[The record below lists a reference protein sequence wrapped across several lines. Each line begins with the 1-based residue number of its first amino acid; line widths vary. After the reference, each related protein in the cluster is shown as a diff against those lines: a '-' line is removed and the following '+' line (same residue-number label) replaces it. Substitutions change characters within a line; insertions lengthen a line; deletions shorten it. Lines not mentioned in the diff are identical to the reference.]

1 MEHYAKNKL
10 FTKVVE
16 LENEPLLHGA
26 EKESHVLRGTLIYRG
41 FYYE

>member
-1 MEHYAKNKL
+1 ENKL

-16 LENEPLLHGA
+16 LKRAPFA
-26 EKESHVLRGTLIYRG
+26 WSEKESHVLRGTLIYRG